1 MLRKGSGMLE
11 IDHSCSSLEGELREL
26 LGQVCSLEL
35 AAARYLGFRNML
47 AEELRWR
54 SADKLL
60 KEEKFRKILLGGF
73 DHKLEPS
80 PNALAVFYRNIYD
93 VVFGWDELKK
103 RVFAGVDLY
112 DAGVGLFAEVREPP
126 AAAGLKGLVDY
137 IKGVFEAAREAAR
150 RASNVLGKEYSVPV
164 DIGERIVE
172 LPLSYFAELEPSYE
186 GRLESGEEGVEVFE
200 RLLKA
205 ALSLTPDCNKVAFKF
220 LSFAR
225 VSRFFAEKAHPE
237 LVDRSCEE
245 FLRNVMGWREYY
257 VPEHPQMPQDV
268 RREYT
273 IMGYDPKSL
282 GDALVKVLSACWD
295 LIDYLANTSYLKPFG
310 LQLEQASLMY
320 AWRACEKLSEASN
333 LIPPA
338 TRWPLGYYGRSTGYR
353 GKYPYTYYFA
363 IKMRSYDEIR
373 YGQPR
378 FYCVYY
384 RLSWVDLKSDIREYL
399 RLVGFM
405 APQMHLGIAS
415 VEKEESGLM
424 FVFYTRS
431 TPSD

>member
-35 AAARYLGFRNML
+35 AAARYLSFRSML

-80 PNALAVFYRNIYD
+80 PNALAVFYRNIYN
-93 VVFGWDELKK
+93 VVFDWDELKK
-103 RVFAGVDLY
+103 RAFAGVDLY

-126 AAAGLKGLVDY
+126 AELKWLADY
-137 IKGVFEAAREAAR
+137 VKEVFEAAREAAR
-150 RASNVLGKEYSVPV
+150 RASKVLGKEYSVPV

-205 ALSLTPDCNKVAFKF
+205 ALPLTPDCDKVAFRF

-225 VSRFFAEKAHPE
+225 VP
-237 LVDRSCEE
+237 
-245 FLRNVMGWREYY
+245 
-257 VPEHPQMPQDV
+257 
-268 RREYT
+268 
-273 IMGYDPKSL
+273 
-282 GDALVKVLSACWD
+282 
-295 LIDYLANTSYLKPFG
+295 
-310 LQLEQASLMY
+310 
-320 AWRACEKLSEASN
+320 RARA
-333 LIPPA
+333 
-338 TRWPLGYYGRSTGYR
+338 R
-353 GKYPYTYYFA
+353 
-363 IKMRSYDEIR
+363 
-373 YGQPR
+373 
-378 FYCVYY
+378 
-384 RLSWVDLKSDIREYL
+384 
-399 RLVGFM
+399 
-405 APQMHLGIAS
+405 
-415 VEKEESGLM
+415 
-424 FVFYTRS
+424 
-431 TPSD
+431 